1 MYRNAS
7 AVLYFLAKEFIPR
20 LEHYCINAN
29 GMRMIM
35 ERHYNS
41 LNPGQ
46 KLMEQFRK

>member
-1 MYRNAS
+1 MDRNAS
-7 AVLYFLAKEFIPR
+7 ADLYFQAKELIPR
-20 LEHYCINAN
+20 LEQYGINAN